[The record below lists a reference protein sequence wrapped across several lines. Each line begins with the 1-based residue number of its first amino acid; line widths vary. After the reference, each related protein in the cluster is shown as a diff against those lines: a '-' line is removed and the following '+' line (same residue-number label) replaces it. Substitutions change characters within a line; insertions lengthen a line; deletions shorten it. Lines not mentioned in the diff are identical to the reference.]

1 MPRAAPFEAHHQRYE
16 AWFEKHEAAYISEL
30 LALRP
35 FVPFE
40 GEGLELGVGSGR
52 FAGPLGVAFGIDPAA
67 EMLAYARARG
77 VNAVRA
83 VAEALPFANAAFDY
97 ALIVTTIC
105 FVDDPAAMLREAAR
119 VLKPGG
125 ALVIGFIDRDSP
137 LGQHYLAHQGESVF
151 YREATFV
158 SASEVET
165 TLEKTGFHDPV
176 WAQTL
181 SRPLNDIH
189 DIEPVSPGRDRGAF
203 LVVRARA
210 GQAGCE
216 NRSQADYALSVQP

>member
-16 AWFEKHEAAYISEL
+16 AWFGKHEAAYISEL

-35 FVPFE
+35 FVPLE
-40 GEGLELGVGSGR
+40 GDGLEIGVGSGR
-52 FAGPLGVAFGIDPAA
+52 FAGPLGVAFGIDPAPA
-67 EMLAYARARG
+67 MLGYARARG
-77 VNAVRA
+77 VNAIRA
-83 VAEALPFANAAFDY
+83 VAEALPFANAVFDY
-97 ALIVTTIC
+97 ALIVTTVC

-119 VLKPGG
+119 VLKPDG

-137 LGQHYLAHQGESVF
+137 LGQHYLAHQAESVF

-158 SASEVET
+158 SAAEVEAM
-165 TLEKTGFHDPV
+165 LLQTGFRDPV

-189 DIEPVSPGRDRGAF
+189 DIEPVSPGRGRGAF
-203 LVVRARA
+203 LAVRARA
-210 GQAGCE
+210 G
-216 NRSQADYALSVQP
+216 

>member
-1 MPRAAPFEAHHQRYE
+1 MPRAAPFDAQHQRYE
-16 AWFEKHEAAYISEL
+16 AWFEKHEAAYVSEL

-35 FVPFE
+35 FVPLE
-40 GEGLELGVGSGR
+40 GAGLEIGVGSGR

-67 EMLAYARARG
+67 GMLGYARARG

-97 ALIVTTIC
+97 ALIVTTVC

-137 LGQHYLAHQGESVF
+137 LGQDYLAHQAESVF

-158 SASEVET
+158 SAAEVEAM
-165 TLEKTGFHDPV
+165 LQQTGFRDPV

-181 SRPLNDIH
+181 FRPLNAIH
-189 DIEPVSPGRDRGAF
+189 DVEPVSTGRGRGAF

-210 GQAGCE
+210 G
-216 NRSQADYALSVQP
+216 

>member
-1 MPRAAPFEAHHQRYE
+1 MPRAAPFEAHTERYE

-35 FVPFE
+35 FVPLE
-40 GEGLELGVGSGR
+40 GQGLEIGVGSGR

-67 EMLAYARARG
+67 AMLGYARARG

-83 VAEALPFANAAFDY
+83 VAEALPFANAVFDY
-97 ALIVTTIC
+97 TLIVTTVC

-125 ALVIGFIDRDSP
+125 ALVMGFIDRDSP
-137 LGQHYLAHQGESVF
+137 LGQHYLAHQAESVF

-158 SASEVET
+158 AAADVEAM
-165 TLEKTGFHDPV
+165 LLQTGFRDPV

-189 DIEPVSPGRDRGAF
+189 DIEPASPGRGRGAF

-210 GQAGCE
+210 A
-216 NRSQADYALSVQP
+216 